1 MLTLSGTGVFANTN
15 NLTLNVPESSL
26 KLNGISKVDNVS
38 ISAAL
43 TTGKL
48 EIAQNS
54 TIENLAHSGSS
65 RIDIDNA
72 KVLTLSNA
80 FEIPQGKLM
89 ELVGTGGGILSLTE
103 TLKLK
108 GNLQF
113 SAPDYSLINGILEL
127 NDGSLLDV
135 DYHTIID
142 SDIVLLGNTTVD
154 VAQGV
159 SLEYRGNAMDLLNY
173 QLTFLG
179 SGTFLNTNA
188 ILLSDSGSLLI
199 LAGDITI
206 VLIEVTGN
214 SAAGKG
220 IRVESAGASVTNLN
234 LLADMGLTFIDDAY
248 VLNVENLN
256 VNSPAQLTGD
266 GNGGWLKVLV
276 LGQNTANDKLTL
288 HDINVSV
295 EDEIDVYFEGQIVM
309 TGNTIFDSI
318 GGLTFN
324 LNGAMNF
331 NGTVNANI
339 NLNQGIM
346 CITDNTTL
354 VGNILH
360 RADSLIYIA
369 PEAVL
374 TYQGTNPLNVNNM
387 TLAIQGGGRFSS
399 WDNNSLTMNEDG
411 GTLRLADNGTTL
423 SHLAFGEIV
432 TNAVLDIE
440 KNEDSICSG
449 DNIGNDSDG
458 NSSKILVENLD
469 HAGDSN
475 LKLSDKT
482 ELSLSNSF
490 SVPNQ
495 RTMTVSG
502 ENGTLALG
510 GTVTFN
516 SQSQFIL
523 NSNETEVSGVFDFT
537 NENTLDAQQ
546 SVNFKSSSSKWK
558 NSQIK
563 VTEGAT
569 LEFTDNQWQTQGTL
583 TKTGGSMS
591 LNNVVWRLSD
601 DTSYSSNTE
610 IETKTLLL
618 NNNLLTLGTAGSD
631 ISVKDNMTFE
641 NSSEQINTGLA
652 DLSLEGGLILE
663 EGKITST
670 GGIVYLEKGGKQ
682 SGGILDI
689 SDSTLKLGES
699 FTKTA
704 GTLTTTDDGTILELM
719 KNLTVSSDSS
729 INFYQVALNNNTLTL
744 GSESTDLQVSS
755 ALTLDNINERVMTGA
770 ADLSLLAF
778 QDISIGG
785 VTSTGGTISLLAGGQ
800 LSGTGKLDV
809 SGST

>member
-1 MLTLSGTGVFANTN
+1 MDLATDKMLTVK
-15 NLTLNVPESSL
+15 ES
-26 KLNGISKVDNVS
+26 
-38 ISAAL
+38 
-43 TTGKL
+43 
-48 EIAQNS
+48 
-54 TIENLAHSGSS
+54 
-65 RIDIDNA
+65 
-72 KVLTLSNA
+72 
-80 FEIPQGKLM
+80 FEIPQILKLEM
-89 ELVGTGGGILSLTE
+89 VGEGGGILNLDN
-103 TLKLK
+103 TLKLT
-108 GNLQF
+108 GTLQF
-113 SAPDYSLINGILEL
+113 SAPDYTLENGTLEL

-354 VGNILH
+354 VGNIRH
-360 RADSLIYIA
+360 RADSLIFIA

-374 TYQGTNPLNVNNM
+374 TYQGTNPLNVNDM

-399 WDNNSLTMNEDG
+399 WDNNSITLNEDG
-411 GTLRLADNGTTL
+411 GTLRLADNATTL
-423 SHLAFGEIV
+423 SHLAFGAIV

-449 DNIGNDSDG
+449 DNI
-458 NSSKILVENLD
+458 
-469 HAGDSN
+469 
-475 LKLSDKT
+475 
-482 ELSLSNSF
+482 
-490 SVPNQ
+490 
-495 RTMTVSG
+495 
-502 ENGTLALG
+502 
-510 GTVTFN
+510 
-516 SQSQFIL
+516 
-523 NSNETEVSGVFDFT
+523 
-537 NENTLDAQQ
+537 
-546 SVNFKSSSSKWK
+546 
-558 NSQIK
+558 
-563 VTEGAT
+563 
-569 LEFTDNQWQTQGTL
+569 
-583 TKTGGSMS
+583 
-591 LNNVVWRLSD
+591 
-601 DTSYSSNTE
+601 E
-610 IETKTLLL
+610 I
-618 NNNLLTLGTAGSD
+618 GRASCR
-631 ISVKDNMTFE
+631 
-641 NSSEQINTGLA
+641 
-652 DLSLEGGLILE
+652 
-663 EGKITST
+663 
-670 GGIVYLEKGGKQ
+670 
-682 SGGILDI
+682 
-689 SDSTLKLGES
+689 
-699 FTKTA
+699 
-704 GTLTTTDDGTILELM
+704 
-719 KNLTVSSDSS
+719 
-729 INFYQVALNNNTLTL
+729 
-744 GSESTDLQVSS
+744 
-755 ALTLDNINERVMTGA
+755 ERVW
-770 ADLSLLAF
+770 LK
-778 QDISIGG
+778 
-785 VTSTGGTISLLAGGQ
+785 V
-800 LSGTGKLDV
+800 
-809 SGST
+809 